1 MAVRTLKK
9 QLAAK
14 IDGSYWAII
23 HPDIAFDLTEDPN
36 WIDVHKYAKPDEIFE
51 GEIGKNWRRAFCRD
65 HGSKEFLQ
73 KPEAAKSRQ

>member
-36 WIDVHKYAKPDEIFE
+36 WIDVHKYAKA
-51 GEIGKNWRRAFCRD
+51 G
-65 HGSKEFLQ
+65 
-73 KPEAAKSRQ
+73 